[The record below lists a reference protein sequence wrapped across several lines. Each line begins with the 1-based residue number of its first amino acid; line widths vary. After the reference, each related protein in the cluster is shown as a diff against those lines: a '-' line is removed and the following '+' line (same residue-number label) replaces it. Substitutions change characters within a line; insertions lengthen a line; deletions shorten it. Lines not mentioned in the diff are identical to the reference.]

1 MRVFIGYLEQI
12 VGKSLFVCFIYMFIF
27 ICCISCHFWRFML
40 LNAALWLA
48 VTLTFKGSEP
58 KLAHWPK
65 WNCITLPSWFCS
77 LLTSNRGVSISHF
90 LDSFTNFAW
99 NTKNLVKSSLCEYI
113 ETNIPVARLTL
124 HVFVW
129 YFHQIVGKNLFECF
143 IYVFVS
149 IYCILGHFQRFMVL
163 NATLWLT
170 VTHTFKGNGPK
181 LADWSKWICIT
192 VGSCFCSLL
201 TWNWEVSTGRSLC
214 SFTNFAQITQ
224 NFLLSSYIE
233 DIETNLPFEK
243 AYLACIYMISRKDCW
258 QNLVWMLHLCV
269 CLDLLQ
275 FVLLLTIY
283 AVEQNVVVCCHA
295 YIYG

>member
-129 YFHQIVGKNLFECF
+129 YFHQIVGKICLNASF
-143 IYVFVS
+143 ICLSRFIAFWVTFNGLWCWTQRCGLLSRIHLKVIDESWHTGPNEFVLQLEVVFVVCWLETGKLVLVALCAVS
-149 IYCILGHFQRFMVL
+149 LILLKLHK
-163 NATLWLT
+163 
-170 VTHTFKGNGPK
+170 TF
-181 LADWSKWICIT
+181 S
-192 VGSCFCSLL
+192 
-201 TWNWEVSTGRSLC
+201 
-214 SFTNFAQITQ
+214 
-224 NFLLSSYIE
+224 
-233 DIETNLPFEK
+233 
-243 AYLACIYMISRKDCW
+243 
-258 QNLVWMLHLCV
+258 
-269 CLDLLQ
+269 
-275 FVLLLTIY
+275 
-283 AVEQNVVVCCHA
+283 
-295 YIYG
+295 